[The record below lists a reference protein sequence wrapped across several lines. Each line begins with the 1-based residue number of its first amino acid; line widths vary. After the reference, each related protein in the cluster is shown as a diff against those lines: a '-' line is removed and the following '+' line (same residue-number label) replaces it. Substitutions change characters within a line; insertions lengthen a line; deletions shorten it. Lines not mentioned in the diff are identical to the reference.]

1 MTDIL
6 EDKKEIIKNNLEVG
20 KLIKAKMYN
29 NLLKKAQSGQILFKK
44 ELETFNELDRELRAI
59 YTPEEIAA
67 QASDKEAPE
76 KSTSP
81 GPEGSPQDPSQSP
94 AQPETL
100 ENLLAV
106 VKYLQEKGY
115 KIRKSA
121 IYNHKAAGK
130 IRSNNGKYLLKDV
143 EKYAQTYLQS
153 GVKAPPRDNLQEQKL
168 QEEIRKAR
176 GQADHW
182 EKRNRDIDA
191 EVDARVGRKC
201 AEKFILFKTTMLNF
215 FRSDTPKLCA
225 IFAGDPTHIPE
236 ALTHLLEGLESAL
249 APLAEAAEFVVT
261 IPEHAEIEIKNVANE
276 NR

>member
-6 EDKKEIIKNNLEVG
+6 EEKKEIIKNNLEVG

-29 NLLKKAQSGQILFKK
+29 NLLKKAQSGQILSKK
-44 ELETFNELDRELRAI
+44 ELETFDALDVELRTL
-59 YTPEEIAA
+59 YTPGDIAA
-67 QASDKEAPE
+67 QANENKASE
-76 KSTSP
+76 KSASCALTEGP
-81 GPEGSPQDPSQSP
+81 GQP
-94 AQPETL
+94 AQPEVL
-100 ENLLAV
+100 ENLLAI

-130 IRSNNGKYLLKDV
+130 IRPNKEGKYLLKDV
-143 EKYAQTYLQS
+143 EKYAQTYLES
-153 GVKAPPRDNLQEQKL
+153 GAKAPPRDNLQEQKL

-215 FRSDTPKLCA
+215 FRSDTPRLCA

-236 ALTHLLEGLESAL
+236 ALTHLIEGLESAL

-261 IPEHAEIEIKNVANE
+261 IPEHAQIEIKNVANA